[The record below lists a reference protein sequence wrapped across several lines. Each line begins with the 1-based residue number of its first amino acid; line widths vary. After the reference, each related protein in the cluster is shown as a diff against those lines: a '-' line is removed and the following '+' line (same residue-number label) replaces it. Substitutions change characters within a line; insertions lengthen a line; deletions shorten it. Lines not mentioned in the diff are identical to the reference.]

1 MRFPSGDRALATL
14 LVVPTM
20 AVVVLLGIVQYRS
33 SLEVS
38 RAAAQR
44 LSDSLQMSIMS
55 WQLNLFRDMA
65 DICLRLRL
73 DADRIGIGELE
84 QAMSRF
90 QMRQESADYADL
102 VAGVYV
108 ISAEAAAPTVKWDAS
123 DRRFVPVETTSTAAT
138 LRHGLPGATGESG
151 GRAQAGRRGGMV
163 YTPGDVADWRFA
175 AEGPALLRPLETDK
189 GLFERESPGATTAA
203 WLIVLLDR
211 QVLSTRVLP
220 VLAARYFS
228 GPDGL
233 DYEVAL
239 TGGMPR
245 QVIYAS
251 DHGFAE
257 NDPPDADG
265 WVNVFGR
272 PVSTATESAIRIA
285 VDPAATPSPPLT
297 PVGGAWFPLA
307 RDVPPDADW
316 RLVVRHRRGGP
327 LNRFVR
333 DLYRRNLYVSF
344 GLLLLLVT
352 SAAFWL
358 VIGQRVRRLAR
369 LEMNF
374 VTSVSHDLRTPIT
387 IIASAA
393 DNISSGVVRDQSHL
407 SQYGTMIGTQAK
419 KLSELVEQ
427 VLLFATVR
435 KPSTRYLL
443 QPIAVVDV
451 IDTTLIALDELI
463 RSAGVTVERDIEA
476 ELPLVLSDPVGLS
489 QCLQNLVTNAL
500 KYGGDRKWIGV
511 RAARAAGGR
520 EIEVSV
526 RDRGIGIA
534 AADLRYIFEPFYRSP
549 SVVAQKI
556 HGTGLGLTVA
566 KTVAETMGGRL
577 TVVSAPG
584 DGSTFTLHLP
594 SVNAS

>member
-1 MRFPSGDRALATL
+1 MRVPSGDRGLATL
-14 LVVPTM
+14 LVVPTT
-20 AVVVLLGIVQYRS
+20 VVIVLLGIVQYRS
-33 SLEVS
+33 SREVS

-44 LSDSLQMSIMS
+44 LTDSLQMSIMS

-65 DICLRLRL
+65 DICLRFRL
-73 DADRIGIGELE
+73 DADRISVRELE

-90 QMRQESADYADL
+90 QTRQESADYADL
-102 VAGVYV
+102 VTGIYV
-108 ISAEAAAPTVKWDAS
+108 VSAEAEAPPVKWDAS
-123 DRRFVPVETTSTAAT
+123 DRRFERVETTSMATMLPHEQPGVTA
-138 LRHGLPGATGESG
+138 G
-151 GRAQAGRRGGMV
+151 GRAQTGPRRGMV

-175 AEGPALLRPLETDK
+175 PEGPALLRPLETEK
-189 GLFERESPGATTAA
+189 GLFERESTGATTTA

-257 NDPPDADG
+257 DDPPDADG

-272 PVSTATESAIRIA
+272 PVSTGTESAIRIA

-307 RDVPPDADW
+307 REVPPDGDW

-333 DLYRRNLYVSF
+333 DLYWRNLYVSF

-374 VTSVSHDLRTPIT
+374 VTAVSHDLRTPIT

-427 VLLFATVR
+427 VLLFASVR
-435 KPSTRYLL
+435 TPSTRYVP

-451 IDTTLIALDELI
+451 IDTTLIALDELV
-463 RSAGVTVERDIEA
+463 RGAGVTVERDIEA
-476 ELPLVLSDPVGLS
+476 DLPPVLSDPVGLA

-500 KYGGDRKWIGV
+500 KYGSDGKWIGV

-520 EIEVSV
+520 EVEVSV

-549 SVVAQKI
+549 HVVAQKI

-577 TVVSAPG
+577 TVASAPG
-584 DGSTFTLHLP
+584 EGSTFTLHLP
-594 SVNAS
+594 VADAP